1 MMSPLSLHPRPGR
14 IHRDGPVPS
23 TVPEKDM
30 TASARSF
37 PRTAL
42 TAAVALLV
50 GCAFAAPAFAQ
61 EDEDYEEKPR
71 TSSAT
76 GSAAAASERA
86 RQRKAQAQA
95 QATKQPE
102 LFPLATRKAPE
113 NKVSQKEAKTANKIQ
128 ADFDAGKYAEVMAQ
142 VDAFG
147 AESQNAYLKSYLY
160 QLAAN
165 AAQKL
170 EDDARAAD
178 YYLKTV
184 ETNGLD
190 NNGHYQIMFNLAVTL
205 NTLDRDQ
212 EALTWTD
219 RYLAETKTENEQVL
233 GLKAFLLSKLGRAAE
248 GAALYEKMLA
258 AKPGDRAV
266 LMNAVS
272 LYQQAENYD
281 KANALLED
289 ARGKGLLKE
298 ANEFRTLF
306 VGYIN
311 ANKYREAETVLLDG
325 VAKGAIPASQTLA
338 NDYSILAQNYYAE
351 ENVAKTIEFY
361 RRAAEVST
369 NGEASLNLAKVLR
382 NEDRIAEA
390 KAAARD
396 ALAKGVKKPKDAND
410 ILALPGK

>member
-1 MMSPLSLHPRPGR
+1 
-14 IHRDGPVPS
+14 
-23 TVPEKDM
+23 M
-30 TASARSF
+30 TASRSF

-42 TAAVALLV
+42 TAAVALLI
-50 GCAFAAPAFAQ
+50 GCAFAAPAVAQ
-61 EDEDYEEKPR
+61 EDDYDDKPR
-71 TSSAT
+71 STTGS

-86 RQRKAQAQA
+86 RQRKAQSQEQA
-95 QATKQPE
+95 NKQPE
-102 LFPLATRKAPE
+102 LFPLATRKPPE

-128 ADFDAGKYAEVMAQ
+128 ADFDAAKYAEVLTQ

-160 QLAAN
+160 QLAAS
-165 AAQKL
+165 AALKL

-178 YYLKTV
+178 YYRKAV
-184 ETNGLD
+184 DANGLD

-205 NTLDRDQ
+205 NTLDRS
-212 EALTWTD
+212 EESLTWTD
-219 RYLAETKTENEQVL
+219 RYLNETKADNEQAL
-233 GLKAFLLSKLGRAAE
+233 GLKAYLLSQLGRAAE

-272 LYQQAENYD
+272 LYQQADNYD

-289 ARGKGLLKE
+289 ARSKGLLKE
-298 ANEFRTLF
+298 ANEYRTLF

-311 ANKYREAETVLLDG
+311 ASKYREAEGVLLDG
-325 VAKGAIPASQTLA
+325 VAKGAIPATQTLA

-351 ENVAKTIEFY
+351 ENVAKAIDFY

-369 NGEASLNLAKVLR
+369 NGEAALNLAKVLR
-382 NEDRIAEA
+382 NENRISEA

-396 ALAKGVKKPKDAND
+396 ALAKGVKKPKEAND

>member
-14 IHRDGPVPS
+14 IHRDGLGSS

-37 PRTAL
+37 PHTAL
-42 TAAVALLV
+42 AAAVALLI

-61 EDEDYEEKPR
+61 EDDYEDKPR
-71 TSSAT
+71 TST
-76 GSAAAASERA
+76 GSGTAAAASERA

-95 QATKQPE
+95 QASKQPE

-113 NKVSQKEAKTANKIQ
+113 NKVSQKDAKTANKIQ

-184 ETNGLD
+184 QTDGLD

-219 RYLAETKTENEQVL
+219 RYLAETKNESEQAL
-233 GLKAFLLSKLGRAAE
+233 GLKAFLLSKLDRAAE

-289 ARGKGLLKE
+289 ARGKGLLKD
-298 ANEFRTLF
+298 ANEYRTLF

-311 ANKYREAETVLLDG
+311 ANKYREAENVLLDG
-325 VAKGAIPASQTLA
+325 VAKGAIPPSQTLA
-338 NDYSILAQNYYAE
+338 NDLSILAQNYYGE
-351 ENVAKTIEFY
+351 ENVAKAIEFY

-369 NGEASLNLAKVLR
+369 NGEPALNLAKVLR
-382 NEDRIAEA
+382 NENRIAEA

-396 ALAKGVKKPKDAND
+396 ALAKGVKKPKEAND

>member
-1 MMSPLSLHPRPGR
+1 MMSPLFLHPRPGR
-14 IHRDGPVPS
+14 IHRDGLGSS

-37 PRTAL
+37 PHTAL
-42 TAAVALLV
+42 AAAVVLLI

-61 EDEDYEEKPR
+61 EDDYEDKPR
-71 TSSAT
+71 TST
-76 GSAAAASERA
+76 GSGTAAAASERA

-95 QATKQPE
+95 QASKQPE

-113 NKVSQKEAKTANKIQ
+113 NKVSQKDAKTANKIQ

-184 ETNGLD
+184 QTDGLD

-219 RYLAETKTENEQVL
+219 RYLAETKNESEQAL
-233 GLKAFLLSKLGRAAE
+233 GLKAFLLSKLDRAAE

-289 ARGKGLLKE
+289 ARGKGLLKD
-298 ANEFRTLF
+298 ANEYRTLF

-311 ANKYREAETVLLDG
+311 ANKYREAENVLLDG
-325 VAKGAIPASQTLA
+325 VAKGAIPPSQTLA
-338 NDYSILAQNYYAE
+338 NDLSILAQNYYGE
-351 ENVAKTIEFY
+351 ENVAKAIEFY

-369 NGEASLNLAKVLR
+369 NGEPALNLAKVLR
-382 NEDRIAEA
+382 NENRIAEA

-396 ALAKGVKKPKDAND
+396 ALAKGVKKPKEAND